1 MPAYTQIRDMADFNH
16 MIVWARDKQQSA
28 AFLADILG
36 TGVSPQFGPFIP
48 VKVNNGVTLDFIDSP
63 DPHMQHLAFLVSDS
77 EFDSA
82 FAKLQQRGIAYWAN
96 PDHTGK
102 GEINRHYG
110 GRGVYFE
117 DPSGHWLELIT
128 KPYGDALPPKD

>member
-1 MPAYTQIRDMADFNH
+1 MADFNH
-16 MIVWARDKQQSA
+16 MIVWAKDKQQSA
-28 AFLADILG
+28 TFLADILG
-36 TGVSPQFGPFIP
+36 TNVSPRFGPFIP
-48 VKVNNGVTLDFIDSP
+48 VKVANGVTLDFIDSP
-63 DPHMQHLAFLVSDS
+63 NPRMQHLAFLVSDG

-82 FAKLQQRGIAYWAN
+82 FAKLKQRGIAYWAN

-128 KPYGDALPPKD
+128 KPYGDTIPG